1 MIVVDASILLE
12 FLLRTGAAAEIQGRI
27 MRPGLTLHCPHL
39 LDVEVTQVL
48 RRFSLAGQLE
58 TDRALQ
64 VLEDLRDLP
73 LTRYPHEP
81 FLGRIWEL
89 RRNLSAYDATYIALG
104 EVLRATVLTHDAKL
118 AKAPGHAA
126 SVELV

>member
-12 FLLRTGAAAEIQGRI
+12 LLLRTGAAARIQSRI
-27 MRPGLTLHCPHL
+27 LRPGLTLHCPHL
-39 LDVEVTQVL
+39 LDVEVAQVL

-81 FLGRIWEL
+81 FLNRTWEL
-89 RRNLSAYDATYIALG
+89 RRNLSAYDATYIALAETLG
-104 EVLRATVLTHDAKL
+104 VSVLTHDAKL
-118 AKAPGHAA
+118 SKAPGHDAT
-126 SVELV
+126 VELV